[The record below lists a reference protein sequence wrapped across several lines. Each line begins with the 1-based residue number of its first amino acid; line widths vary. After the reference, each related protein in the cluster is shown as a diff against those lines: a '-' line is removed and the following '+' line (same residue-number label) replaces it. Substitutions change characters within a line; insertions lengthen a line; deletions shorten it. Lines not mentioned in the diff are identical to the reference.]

1 MRVLCSHSTQVKVE
15 REKYRHMRITREN
28 SDLALVE
35 FDTRSYLCQVYKNL
49 HEETQ
54 LPIVTHENNDD
65 QKMLCFK

>member
-1 MRVLCSHSTQVKVE
+1 MYFSMYFLYKSERVYIEVM
-15 REKYRHMRITREN
+15 Y
-28 SDLALVE
+28 LVE
-35 FDTRSYLCQVYKNL
+35 FDTWSYLCQVYKNL